1 MDLTSKNLTR
11 VSLLLGFLAVSTG
24 WSQSTTESQP
34 YNIIS
39 IVTDDQARWGLGAY
53 GNQEIITPNM
63 DRLARE
69 GAIFLNAFV
78 PTPVCSPSRASFLS
92 GRYASRLGITDW
104 IAPIESDAGLG
115 LPPSTVTWPAVLQQH
130 GYATALL
137 GKWHLGTKPKFH
149 PTRRGFDHFFGF
161 LGGGNRPMD
170 PTLEV
175 EGENRQLKGPLPD
188 LLVDDAIHF
197 IESNRTRPFAL
208 LLHFRAPHSPYA
220 PVPKEDSSPFQD
232 LSPTVPGESGVD
244 IAQIKRWTRDYYASI
259 HSIDRNLGRLLSKL
273 DELGLTRKT
282 IVLFTS
288 DHGYM
293 IGHHTVNS
301 KGNAF
306 WIAGGVRGPK
316 RPNMFEY
323 SILVPLII
331 RWPGVV
337 KEGTEIKEGVSN
349 IDIFPSVL
357 AMLNIPVPESIE
369 LDGTDFSPL
378 LRGQKIPWRDTI
390 FGQYDLHNNGL
401 AFMRMIRTPKWKLVR
416 HYFANFLH
424 ELYNL
429 EEDPEETKNLY
440 RNPAYQQIR
449 GQLQKRLIEW
459 QHSIDDPLL
468 RGLPPITAIESPKA
482 NP

>member
-1 MDLTSKNLTR
+1 SKNLTR
-11 VSLLLGFLAVSTG
+11 VILLLGFLAVSTG

-39 IVTDDQARWGLGAY
+39 IVTDDQARWALGAY

-137 GKWHLGTKPKFH
+137 GKWHLGTKPRFH
-149 PTRRGFDHFFGF
+149 PTRGGFDHFFGF

-175 EGENRQLKGPLPD
+175 EGENRRLKGPLPD

-357 AMLNIPVPESIE
+357 AMLNIPVPASIE

-459 QHSIDDPLL
+459 QRSIDDPLL